1 MKKSGVVVL
10 ALALVAL
17 GLGPATSSYAA
28 GGKKEL
34 LQMYTATVDRA
45 MVAQL
50 AREGYDV
57 GTAKQVKGGIELDL
71 VLTSAERDRLK
82 AEGVAV
88 SLLRNK
94 GGAAGCGAVRVRL
107 QGLAL
112 L

>member
-1 MKKSGVVVL
+1 MKHWGVVVFVL
-10 ALALVAL
+10 ALIL
-17 GLGPATSSYAA
+17 GFAAPSYGAGGS

-45 MVAQL
+45 TVARL

-57 GTAKQVKGGIELDL
+57 DTARQVAGGIEVDL
-71 VLTSAERDRLK
+71 VLTSAERDRLT

-94 GGAAGCGAVRVRL
+94 AGQTVQQQAAA
-107 QGLAL
+107 
-112 L
+112 